1 MIPSMKHTQHQG
13 SRVMNLGLLLFW
25 MGIAPV
31 LSAPAVPFTPVDD
44 SEIIEHLSRSPLTLA
59 ENQLRVQ
66 LHSAS
71 VGPTDVGSALQ
82 VAGVLVREAR
92 AVGDPRLLGQ
102 ADAVLQPWWDATNS
116 PAELLVLKATI
127 QQGRHEFG
135 PALVALDGAL
145 RRDPRSVG
153 AWLTKATILTVRG
166 EFPEAR
172 RACLVLSRLADPMTA
187 LVATASVTGINGSP
201 GVALDAIEIQLAQGG
216 RRMAV
221 ETLVWAETV
230 AAELAE
236 RAGKDESA
244 AKHFDYALR
253 LSPTD
258 PYVLSTWADFQVSRG
273 NTREVIERLRGKT
286 RSDAVLLR
294 YAEALSLES
303 RPALQDERARAISE
317 LGERIEATRR
327 RGSRVHLREEA
338 RYELHLRKNVVKAL
352 SLAAANWEV
361 QREPVDW
368 RLWIESAR
376 AAGDR
381 DSEAQALK
389 WASANHYE
397 DVRWGATPGANLSVA
412 TPVSS
417 QPTAP

>member
-1 MIPSMKHTQHQG
+1 M
-13 SRVMNLGLLLFW
+13 MNLGLLLLG
-25 MGIAPV
+25 MGIPPV

-44 SEIIEHLSRSPLTLA
+44 SEIIEHLSRGPLTPA
-59 ENQLRVQ
+59 ENQLRVRF
-66 LHSAS
+66 HSAS
-71 VGPTDVGSALQ
+71 VGPADVGSALQ
-82 VAGVLVREAR
+82 VADGLVREAR
-92 AVGDPRLLGQ
+92 GAGDPRLLGQ
-102 ADAVLQPWWDATNS
+102 AEAVLQLWWDATNS
-116 PAELLVLKATI
+116 PSELLVLKATI

-135 PALVALDGAL
+135 PALLTLDGAL
-145 RRDPRSVG
+145 GRDPRSVG
-153 AWLTKATILTVRG
+153 AWLTKATIHTVRG

-201 GVALDAIEIQLAQGG
+201 GAALDAIETQLAQGG
-216 RRMAV
+216 HRMAV

-236 RAGKDESA
+236 RAGKDEVA
-244 AKHFDYALR
+244 AKHFDNALR

-273 NTREVIERLRGKT
+273 NTREVIERLRGKA

-303 RPALQDERARAISE
+303 SLELWEERVQAISE
-317 LGERIEATRR
+317 LGERIEAMRR

-338 RYELHLRKNVVKAL
+338 RYELHLRKNAAKAL
-352 SLAAANWEV
+352 SLATANWEV

-376 AAGDR
+376 LAGDR
-381 DSEAQALK
+381 DSEAEALK
-389 WASANHYE
+389 WALTNHYE
-397 DVRWGATPGANLSVA
+397 DIRWGATPGAYVFGA
-412 TPVSS
+412 THVSS
-417 QPTAP
+417 RPTAP